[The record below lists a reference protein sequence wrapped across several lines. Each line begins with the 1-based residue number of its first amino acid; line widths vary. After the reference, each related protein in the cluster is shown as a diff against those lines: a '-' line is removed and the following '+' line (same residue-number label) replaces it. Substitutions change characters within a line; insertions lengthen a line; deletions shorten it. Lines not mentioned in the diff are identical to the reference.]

1 MVPAMTDRRAVL
13 GLAPG
18 ILGLGLGIAA
28 LALDLPGLGLLA
40 GVCAI
45 VAAFVARQPAAPK
58 TESIPEPE
66 PEPEPVPARRRT
78 DAELVPAEEPEP
90 MSMDE
95 PIEMNE
101 PEPEVAEVVHLPND
115 ATRKVE
121 KVMTSPITDPTG
133 LFSEDYFKI
142 AVETRVSAA
151 RRHLRPVAIV
161 LFDVVQGVRSGTP
174 TRVAPEPVVQAI
186 RTTLREADT
195 ACRLA
200 DGRFGFVLEDTPED
214 GAIWTVERL
223 RRALTDGNEAERD
236 AVQTRWAGIAC
247 YPAHAF
253 SASETLAK
261 AQAAFEAAK
270 DWPQDRIEVA
280 TSTD

>member
-1 MVPAMTDRRAVL
+1 MTDRRAVL
-13 GLAPG
+13 GLVPG

-28 LALDLPGLGLLA
+28 LALDLPALGLIA

-45 VAAFVARQPAAPK
+45 VAAFVARQPSAPA
-58 TESIPEPE
+58 PEPE
-66 PEPEPVPARRRT
+66 PVPEPVPARRRN
-78 DAELVPAEEPEP
+78 DAELAVSDEPEP
-90 MSMDE
+90 LPSPE
-95 PIEMNE
+95 PVEISE
-101 PEPEVAEVVHLPND
+101 PEPEVAEVVHLPSD
-115 ATRKVE
+115 PTRKVE

-133 LFSEDYFKI
+133 LFSEDYFHI

-161 LFDVVQGVRSGTP
+161 LFDVMQGVRSGNP

-223 RRALTDGNEAERD
+223 RRALTDTGDTTERE

-280 TSTD
+280 TATD